1 MYLARMKLQNWRS
14 YDEAD
19 FRFDKPRSGKP
30 IVLVGAMN
38 GHGKTSF
45 LLALY
50 LGIFGA
56 DGLRYCEGFRST
68 FAGGGEGDGLPHYR
82 RAIEMFRRSN
92 ANSAD
97 PTLIE
102 VEFRPT
108 LKDDSQDAPIRIKR
122 SWWFTGTNKAKQGES
137 FEEFTVY
144 LADKPIPS
152 SDRARALSAI
162 EKALF
167 PAHVMPAFIFDGEQ
181 AQSLIE
187 RAGEKGLRDAV
198 EVMFGSKVL
207 ADAQARLRAYVQ
219 RATQR
224 AGGRRRTS
232 GLEDEL
238 EKQEVK
244 RASDNKDLATKQKE
258 VADLNHARAELNRE
272 RQDTLEK
279 LQRMGAGLGG
289 NLQQA
294 QEAYE
299 RAGQREATAAR
310 QLDDGLRTLGLPL
323 ALTRIS
329 ASLHNRLL
337 AEQAREEW
345 ESLRTGTLA
354 KKEEVVRV
362 AMPEPGSEDPLLG
375 TLSEATRNQLRA
387 RIVSALERIYNPEP
401 EDIARDYLLGFVRGE
416 ARNKLLS
423 QLAQA
428 VAPPVDLKTVAV
440 EHRSA
445 TESLDEAKLRLEKI
459 KAFDNPELDAMRG
472 RIEIINGEIGNADRR
487 VGDLENEIRS
497 LESGLKNLSAEIGR
511 LREQLS
517 RLEPEQ
523 KRLALAE
530 RAQLA
535 IESLVKQ
542 LENTVVERLAQT
554 VTQQFVKIADER
566 FRNGRIHFTEHGEP
580 EVHFPDGTRTALSTA
595 SGFESRS
602 FGVAFT
608 LALAELTK
616 RRLPLVIDTPLGNA
630 DSRYRP
636 RMLRAL
642 TDFKDLDQVIILTHD
657 QEVTPDLV
665 NMLDEHIGQ
674 KMLVE
679 FDPTTRSSTIHR
691 DRFFGA

>member
-1 MYLARMKLQNWRS
+1 MYLASMKLQNWRS
-14 YDEAD
+14 YDEAV
-19 FRFDKPRSGKP
+19 FQFDKPRAGKP

-56 DGLRYCEGFRST
+56 DGLRYCEGFRSA
-68 FAGGGEGDGLPHYR
+68 FAGGGGGNGLPHYR
-82 RAIEMFRRSN
+82 RAIELFRRNHAN
-92 ANSAD
+92 ASD

-108 LKDDSQDAPIRIKR
+108 LLDNSQDASIRIAR
-122 SWWFTGTNKAKQGES
+122 RWHFTGANKARQGEA
-137 FEEFTVY
+137 FEECTVY
-144 LADKPIPS
+144 ENDRPIPMG
-152 SDRARALSAI
+152 DRARALAAI
-162 EKALF
+162 EKVLF

-187 RAGEKGLRDAV
+187 RSGEKGLREAV
-198 EVMFGSKVL
+198 EVMFGSKLL
-207 ADAQARLRAYVQ
+207 ADAQVRLRAYVQ
-219 RATQR
+219 RATQK

-238 EKQEVK
+238 EKLEG
-244 RASDNKDLATKQKE
+244 RRTADNQVLARKQKE
-258 VADLNHARAELNRE
+258 VADLAHARAELNRE
-272 RQDTLEK
+272 RQETLEK

-299 RAGQREATAAR
+299 RAGQREAAAAR
-310 QLDDGLRTLGLPL
+310 KLDEGLRSLALPL

-329 ASLHNRLL
+329 VALRNRLL
-337 AEQAREEW
+337 AEQGREEW

-362 AMPEPGSEDPLLG
+362 AMPEPASEDPLLG
-375 TLSEATRNQLRA
+375 ILNEESRRQLRA
-387 RIVSALERIYNPEP
+387 RILSALERIYNPEP
-401 EDIARDYLLGFVRGE
+401 EGIASEYLLGFARGE
-416 ARNKLLS
+416 VRNKLVA
-423 QLAQA
+423 QLAQLA
-428 VAPPVDLKTVAV
+428 APSADLKAVAV
-440 EHRSA
+440 EHRA
-445 TESLDEAKLRLEKI
+445 AEEALNEAKLRLERV
-459 KAFDNPELDAMRG
+459 KAFDNPELDAMRE
-472 RIEIINGEIGNADRR
+472 RIEQINSEIGNADRR
-487 VGDLENEIRS
+487 IGDLENEIRS
-497 LESGLKNLSAEIGR
+497 LEGGLKNLGAEIGR

-535 IESLVKQ
+535 IDSLVQ
-542 LENTVVERLAQT
+542 RLEATVGERLAET
-554 VTQQFVKIADER
+554 VTEQFLKIADER
-566 FRNGRIHFTEHGEP
+566 FKTGRIVFTARGEP
-580 EVHFPDGTRTALSTA
+580 EVLFPDGRRTALSTA

-608 LALAELTK
+608 LALAELTR

-630 DSRYRP
+630 DSQYRP

-642 TDFKDLDQVIILTHD
+642 TDFKNLDQVIILTHD

-665 NMLDEHIGQ
+665 EQIEAHVGQ
-674 KMLVE
+674 KMLIE
-679 FDPTTRSSTIHR
+679 FGQNTRSSTIHR
-691 DRFFGA
+691 DRFFGG